1 MAESMLLLV
10 SVFWG
15 ASYGLAKTAVAF
27 YPVLGFLAIRF
38 CITSFLLTP
47 SWNEAARKQSFQS
60 LKIGIPLGIILLS
73 IFIAETY
80 GLSLTL
86 ASNAAFLISLC
97 VVFTPFV
104 EWLML
109 KKRPGIA
116 AFSAAM
122 ISLAEAWMLTSGV
135 SFSSF
140 NRGDSLILVAAILRA
155 FMVTLTNK
163 LTRDKN
169 IPSLLLTSIQTG
181 VVGLGCLS
189 LGLII
194 LPEGL
199 PALPAAAQFW
209 YATIFLIVFC
219 TLFAFFAQNYA
230 LGQVSPTRVSL
241 LMGSEPVFGAL
252 FAVFWLNESITPSG
266 WLGGSMIVCA
276 SLWAALKR

>member
-1 MAESMLLLV
+1 MTASNPLISPKKGLWMAESMLLLV

-38 CITSFLLTP
+38 CITSFLLIP

-109 KKRPGIA
+109 KKASRYRCVFRRNDFTCRGLDADLGSQFLFIRSGRFVDIGGCNIAGIH
-116 AFSAAM
+116 
-122 ISLAEAWMLTSGV
+122 
-135 SFSSF
+135 
-140 NRGDSLILVAAILRA
+140 GDI
-155 FMVTLTNK
+155 
-163 LTRDKN
+163 DQ
-169 IPSLLLTSIQTG
+169 QTDQG
-181 VVGLGCLS
+181 
-189 LGLII
+189 
-194 LPEGL
+194 
-199 PALPAAAQFW
+199 
-209 YATIFLIVFC
+209 
-219 TLFAFFAQNYA
+219 
-230 LGQVSPTRVSL
+230 
-241 LMGSEPVFGAL
+241 
-252 FAVFWLNESITPSG
+252 
-266 WLGGSMIVCA
+266 
-276 SLWAALKR
+276 